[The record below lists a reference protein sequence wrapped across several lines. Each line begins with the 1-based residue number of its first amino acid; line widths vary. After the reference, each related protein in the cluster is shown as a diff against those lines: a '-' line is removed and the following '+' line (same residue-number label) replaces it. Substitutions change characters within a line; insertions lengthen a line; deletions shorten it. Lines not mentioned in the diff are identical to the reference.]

1 MYGIFENAASV
12 TDTQE
17 ARMLDAATLL
27 LTASTLDIH
36 IPSEYMLLTS
46 FHIINILWN
55 IDKIEGVG
63 VIVFFT

>member
-12 TDTQE
+12 TETQV
-17 ARMLDAATLL
+17 ARMWDAATLL
-27 LTASTLDIH
+27 LTVCTLDIH

-46 FHIINILWN
+46 FYIINILWN